1 MHTSSYSTL
10 LLRNLQCTKHAY
22 ILCICVS
29 KTDSYFY
36 FLLSATNP
44 LPPRPSNMRLSR
56 VQLATAI
63 LAAGSAS
70 AFAPMSHLS
79 GKVVPALKATSG
91 DNGDS
96 ADSVPAFLR
105 SAAAT
110 AALAAAI
117 WSGPSAVVG
126 LASNSDFLPEGITS
140 SVVANAKE
148 MASAS
153 GARVNKDPESLL
165 RYGLPINNKEVRQ
178 LQPLIEDIRQD
189 IGSKRKAAA
198 LDGVK
203 KSKGFLKSKAGAM
216 TKSCR
221 EESKCTSIIAAMTE
235 DLGPLEAALS
245 DSQDANRGSNQERE
259 ALDKAYVAQDQL
271 QAKLTDLEEQMV
283 PAGYATEVP
292 SDYADLPQLKGRAT
306 VEMVLKKA
314 NGGPFD
320 VEGTNFPEAK
330 MKMIIDGYTGES
342 LHLPPPLPMPFIS
355 FTILDISHSYIYFSF
370 FKSTQCFS
378 SCYEWKLC

>member
-1 MHTSSYSTL
+1 
-10 LLRNLQCTKHAY
+10 
-22 ILCICVS
+22 
-29 KTDSYFY
+29 
-36 FLLSATNP
+36 
-44 LPPRPSNMRLSR
+44 
-56 VQLATAI
+56 
-63 LAAGSAS
+63 
-70 AFAPMSHLS
+70 
-79 GKVVPALKATSG
+79 
-91 DNGDS
+91 
-96 ADSVPAFLR
+96 
-105 SAAAT
+105 
-110 AALAAAI
+110 
-117 WSGPSAVVG
+117 
-126 LASNSDFLPEGITS
+126 
-140 SVVANAKE
+140 
-148 MASAS
+148 
-153 GARVNKDPESLL
+153 
-165 RYGLPINNKEVRQ
+165 
-178 LQPLIEDIRQD
+178 
-189 IGSKRKAAA
+189 
-198 LDGVK
+198 
-203 KSKGFLKSKAGAM
+203 M

>member
-1 MHTSSYSTL
+1 
-10 LLRNLQCTKHAY
+10 
-22 ILCICVS
+22 
-29 KTDSYFY
+29 
-36 FLLSATNP
+36 
-44 LPPRPSNMRLSR
+44 MRLSR

-126 LASNSDFLPEGITS
+126 PASNSDFLPEGITS